1 MIFNDNIIMIWNISG
16 FSFLVGKYI
25 WAVPFKNE
33 GGLDWKMIHNV
44 WIRGQDKIK

>member
-33 GGLDWKMIHNV
+33 GGVRLEDDSQCVDKGS
-44 WIRGQDKIK
+44 GQN